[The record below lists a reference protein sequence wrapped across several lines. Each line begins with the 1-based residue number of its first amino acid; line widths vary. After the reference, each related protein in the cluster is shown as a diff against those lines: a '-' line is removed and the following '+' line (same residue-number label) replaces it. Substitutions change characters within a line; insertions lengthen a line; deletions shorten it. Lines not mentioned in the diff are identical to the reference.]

1 MTLLPQKL
9 NWEMAQNKW
18 ASILNPVL
26 KNPATSPLLLKN
38 VVLVSGTN
46 SVNHR
51 LGQALQGW
59 YPVRFH
65 GNYAQ
70 LFDTQD
76 TNQTPDL
83 TLNINA
89 STSVTI
95 DLLVF

>member
-1 MTLLPQKL
+1 MTLLPQQL
-9 NWEMAQNKW
+9 TYAQLQTKW
-18 ASILNPVL
+18 ASIINPLL

-38 VVLVSGTN
+38 IVLTTGAN
-46 SVNHR
+46 SVNHK
-51 LGQALQGW
+51 LGQNLQGW

-65 GNYAQ
+65 GNFAQ

-83 TLNINA
+83 TLNLNA
-89 STSVTI
+89 STGVTV